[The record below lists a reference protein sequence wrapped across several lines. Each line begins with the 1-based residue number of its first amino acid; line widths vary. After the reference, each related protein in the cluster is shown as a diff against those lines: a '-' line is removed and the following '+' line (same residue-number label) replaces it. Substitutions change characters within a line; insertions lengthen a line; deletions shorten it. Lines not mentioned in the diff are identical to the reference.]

1 MNVQPL
7 LIETS
12 PSSNIRLLA
21 FNRPRKRNALSQ
33 NLIRELLSAFRN
45 AANDANVRAIVVTG
59 TKDFFSAGADIGEI
73 SALNAASAT
82 ESRYLADLV
91 EGMKAV
97 RKPLIAA
104 VEGMAL
110 GGGFEVAM
118 MCDIIVASK
127 TASFGLP
134 EVKIGLLP
142 GAGGT
147 QRLTAAVGKY
157 RAMRMILSGAPILG
171 VEAERIGLVSE
182 CCEPGSA
189 VEKAIELAGILT
201 VNSPQAVSL
210 AKQAILRAD
219 GLARDEEF
227 ERSLYY
233 YAFGT
238 KDKEE
243 GVKAFLEKRKP
254 EWA

>member
-1 MNVQPL
+1 MEEALNVQPL

-59 TKDFFSAGADIGEI
+59 TKDFFSGWFPYILKSRKLFGYLQIYLAGADIGEI

-104 VEGMAL
+104 VEGMA
-110 GGGFEVAM
+110 VSPHPKRIQIQPNM
-118 MCDIIVASK
+118 IY
-127 TASFGLP
+127 
-134 EVKIGLLP
+134 
-142 GAGGT
+142 
-147 QRLTAAVGKY
+147 LTNDN
-157 RAMRMILSGAPILG
+157 R
-171 VEAERIGLVSE
+171 
-182 CCEPGSA
+182 
-189 VEKAIELAGILT
+189 
-201 VNSPQAVSL
+201 
-210 AKQAILRAD
+210 
-219 GLARDEEF
+219 
-227 ERSLYY
+227 
-233 YAFGT
+233 
-238 KDKEE
+238 
-243 GVKAFLEKRKP
+243 
-254 EWA
+254 